1 MKKYQLK
8 HQEEHTDCA
17 EILKEYIVEENGV
30 FIIDGKIEFSE
41 LPSNVLNSV
50 LDWLNEFD
58 PINRQ
63 NVLNLLQQGRI
74 ILECTETD

>member
-8 HQEEHTDCA
+8 HQEVHTDCA

-41 LPSNVLNSV
+41 LPTNVLNSV